1 MAVFFLLL
9 MVLHLSDTVTE
20 SEKKVGIYIYMY
32 ISEQVQIHASKKGA
46 DKRMSLDFPGDPV
59 VKNLSA
65 KAGNMG
71 LICGP
76 GRFHMPQGN

>member
-1 MAVFFLLL
+1 
-9 MVLHLSDTVTE
+9 
-20 SEKKVGIYIYMY
+20 MY

-46 DKRMSLDFPGDPV
+46 DERMSLDFPGDPV

-76 GRFHMPQGN
+76 GRLHMPQGN